1 MSPDDLRAV
10 MVRDLRALSR
20 EVSAYPTDAH
30 LWQSLPG
37 ITNGGGS
44 LALHLAGN
52 IRHFFGAVL
61 GGSDYVRDRDRE
73 FNGRGITRAEIA
85 GEIEIAISEAERV
98 IPSLAPA
105 TLAAPFPVE
114 FAGRRA
120 PTARVLAHLCSHLA
134 YHLGQID
141 YHRRIVAPE
150 SGTVGTMSVTEL

>member
-1 MSPDDLRAV
+1 MSPDDLRVV
-10 MVRDLRALSR
+10 MVRDLRALAR
-20 EVSAYPTDAH
+20 EVSAYPTDAQ
-30 LWQSLPG
+30 LWQPLPG
-37 ITNGGGS
+37 ITNTGGS

-61 GGSDYVRDRDRE
+61 GGSDYVRDRERE
-73 FNGRGITRAEIA
+73 FNGRGIARAEIVA
-85 GEIEIAISEAERV
+85 EIEIAIAEAERV
-98 IPSLAPA
+98 IPTLTPA

-141 YHRRIVAPE
+141 YHRRLVAPA
-150 SGTVGTMSVTEL
+150 SGTAGTMSVTEL